1 MKLMKITLATPTDF
15 SLFPHVPGEAFT
27 LAMEVENEQVAFA
40 LFYQN
45 ENVISLADL
54 FVVPAFSGKGYG
66 RSFLNQLS
74 KTASQEA
81 SGQLKWDAKTFEA
94 AVGTILPYTFDRS
107 QSGPLSA

>member
-1 MKLMKITLATPTDF
+1 MTSMKLTLATAKDF

-45 ENVISLADL
+45 KDVVSLADL
-54 FVVPAFSGKGYG
+54 FVIPEHSGNGYG
-66 RSFLNQLS
+66 RTLLTALS
-74 KTASQEA
+74 KTASQQTG
-81 SGQLKWDAKTFEA
+81 GQLQWMTSNFEA
-94 AVGTILPYTFDRS
+94 AVGTILPYSFDKN